1 MEGDAG
7 MRMVSIS
14 QFLSE
19 RNVNLPQTKYERI
32 YKLALLA
39 CRAGLSE
46 RIKNKSNRYSY
57 DERVLEEALSCI
69 TNDDETSLFLA
80 AIKKLDKSEPELTPE
95 PEEPDAPKP
104 SPGFI
109 TIKAFCEKYEVS
121 DRGEMSRLASSLF
134 AAGLIERQKLR
145 GKNLMAYRESD
156 LAEIA
161 RNCAAR
167 KASGDLKK
175 FKRGKKADEAQA
187 EPTPAPPDISPALS
201 CGALTLH
208 PVAQPEEV
216 KPAVRFEYKPGIF
229 VRVWRWF
236 FGYRKEVGV

>member
-1 MEGDAG
+1 

-19 RNVNLPQTKYERI
+19 RNLNLPPTKYERI
-32 YKLALLA
+32 YKLALRA
-39 CRAGLSE
+39 CREGLSE
-46 RIKNKSNRYSY
+46 RIKNTGLPFFY

-69 TNDDETSLFLA
+69 TNGNETSLFLA

-95 PEEPDAPKP
+95 PTDAPKP
-104 SPGFI
+104 LPGFI
-109 TIKAFCEKYEVS
+109 TIKTFCEKYEVR

-167 KASGDLKK
+167 KASGDLKQ

-187 EPTPAPPDISPALS
+187 EPSPAPPDISPALS

-208 PVAQPEEV
+208 PVAQPEEA

-229 VRVWRWF
+229 VRIWRWF

>member
-1 MEGDAG
+1 

-32 YKLALLA
+32 YKLALRA
-39 CRAGLSE
+39 CREGLSE
-46 RIKNKSNRYSY
+46 RIKNKGTPYFY
-57 DERVLEEALSCI
+57 DERVLEEAMRCVINDENAGPFLS
-69 TNDDETSLFLA
+69 
-80 AIKKLDKSEPELTPE
+80 AIKKLEKSSPELAPE
-95 PEEPDAPKP
+95 PESVDAPKAA
-104 SPGFI
+104 PGFV
-109 TIKAFCEKYEVS
+109 TIKTFCEKYNVS

-134 AAGLIERQKLR
+134 AAGLIERQQLR

-167 KASGDLKK
+167 RASGEIKSFHK
-175 FKRGKKADEAQA
+175 GKNANEAPA
-187 EPTPAPPDISPALS
+187 EPPAPPDISPALF
-201 CGALTLH
+201 CGALALH
-208 PVAQPEEV
+208 PAAQPEEV

-229 VRVWRWF
+229 VRFWRWL
-236 FGYRKEVGV
+236 FGYREEMGK

>member
-1 MEGDAG
+1 
-7 MRMVSIS
+7 MRMVTIS

-19 RNVNLPQTKYERI
+19 RNLNLPPTKYERI
-32 YKLALLA
+32 YKMALRV
-39 CRAGLSE
+39 CREGLSE
-46 RIKNKSNRYSY
+46 RIKNKSNHYTY
-57 DERVLEEALSCI
+57 DERVLEEAMRCI
-69 TNDDETSLFLA
+69 TNGDETSLFLA

-95 PEEPDAPKP
+95 PEPTDAPKP

-109 TIKAFCEKYEVS
+109 TIKNFCEKYEVS

-167 KASGDLKK
+167 RASGDMKR
-175 FKRGKKADEAQA
+175 FNRGKKADEAPA

-201 CGALTLH
+201 CGALALH
-208 PVAQPEEV
+208 PVSQPEEV

-229 VRVWRWF
+229 VRFWRWL
-236 FGYRKEVGV
+236 FGYREEMGK